1 MAFTEIDRVNLY
13 WPKHA
18 MQKMRTD
25 CRRNHQSSSKTS
37 PSAKTEI
44 LEGGC
49 TLYRLSNVVEATGRS
64 TN

>member
-1 MAFTEIDRVNLY
+1 MAFSEIDRVALY

-25 CRRNHQSSSKTS
+25 CQLNDQSSSKTS
-37 PSAKTEI
+37 PSAEAEI

-49 TLYRLSNVVEATGRS
+49 TLYRFLRPAAAARPN
-64 TN
+64 